1 MADAMET
8 AAAPELSPLEK
19 ALAGMDAETRTI
31 FEARFGELMAKI
43 QDLENK
49 GVEQEGELTKQIEA
63 AKAEAEKAKE
73 SQSAAKTNNAIL
85 AMQVEQL
92 LKGHLPDE
100 SALGQMEQNTISS
113 LIQDEATAP
122 EAFKQVVMACSRR
135 VHQRM
140 AELQRRPATAP
151 AAAPAPAAPVV
162 EDEPSPKRGRSDKA
176 PQEFDLSRAL
186 REQFH

>member
-1 MADAMET
+1 M
-8 AAAPELSPLEK
+8 
-19 ALAGMDAETRTI
+19 
-31 FEARFGELMAKI
+31 RFAHK
-43 QDLENK
+43 
-49 GVEQEGELTKQIEA
+49 
-63 AKAEAEKAKE
+63 
-73 SQSAAKTNNAIL
+73 
-85 AMQVEQL
+85 VEQL

-140 AELQRRPATAP
+140 AELQRRPVTAP
-151 AAAPAPAAPVV
+151 AAAPAPAAPAV
-162 EDEPSPKRGRSDKA
+162 EDEPSAKRGRSDKA